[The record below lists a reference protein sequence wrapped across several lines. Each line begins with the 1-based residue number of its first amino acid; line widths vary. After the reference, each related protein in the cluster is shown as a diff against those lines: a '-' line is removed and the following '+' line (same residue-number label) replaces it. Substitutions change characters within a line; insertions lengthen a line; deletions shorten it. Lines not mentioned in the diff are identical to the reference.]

1 MRTLLLAT
9 LLAATASI
17 TLPIVANAQP
27 PDRRERQARQERLR
41 ERIHDLRKVKLL
53 DLLDLEGD
61 QVEKFFAIYN
71 RFEDKIE
78 EAKEGIDEAARELQ
92 GAIGNDASEGELGRL
107 TNALRDK
114 IRAMER
120 LIEQRF
126 DDSKAVLTA
135 RQYAQ
140 YVVFEA
146 RFRDELQRMILDR
159 MRRMRDR
166 R

>member
-1 MRTLLLAT
+1 MRPYLLTLLLTVVAA
-9 LLAATASI
+9 LALPSI
-17 TLPIVANAQP
+17 ADAQP
-27 PDRRERQARQERLR
+27 RDRPERRQERLH
-41 ERIHDLRKVKLL
+41 ERIQDLRKVKLL

-71 RFEDKIE
+71 KYEDKIAD
-78 EAKEGIDEAARELQ
+78 AKKQIDDAARELQ
-92 GAIGNDASEGELGRL
+92 GAIGNDASEAELGKL
-107 TNALRDK
+107 TSELRDR
-114 IRAMER
+114 IRAMEQ

-126 DDSKAVLTA
+126 DDSRKVLTP

-159 MRRMRDR
+159 MRRMRGDDR